1 MSLKEMK
8 ESKMTYRQQHQVI
21 SGENMGSMS
30 WFWRTSWTYLD
41 WAIQGQMSGSL
52 TCKAWNAKETG
63 MFQLLVLLLFRN
75 KVTDEMV
82 HVGKDVQREDS
93 RSLIISNR
101 SEEEGASL
109 IVQLLKNPP
118 AMQETVVQFLRQED
132 PLEKG

>member
-1 MSLKEMK
+1 
-8 ESKMTYRQQHQVI
+8 
-21 SGENMGSMS
+21 
-30 WFWRTSWTYLD
+30 
-41 WAIQGQMSGSL
+41 
-52 TCKAWNAKETG
+52 
-63 MFQLLVLLLFRN
+63 
-75 KVTDEMV
+75 MV

>member
-1 MSLKEMK
+1 
-8 ESKMTYRQQHQVI
+8 
-21 SGENMGSMS
+21 
-30 WFWRTSWTYLD
+30 
-41 WAIQGQMSGSL
+41 
-52 TCKAWNAKETG
+52 

-132 PLEKG
+132 PLEKGQATHSSIPGLSLWLSW